1 MKKRLIALA
10 LGVLISVNLL
20 QPTIASAANV
30 PTAQSKT
37 IILTKDEMAIGS
49 EIKDP
54 NVKVEVTYT
63 GWLGE
68 IDAAQNG
75 VERGA
80 INGKIA
86 VLKEG
91 SEIRFK
97 ITSTDPAAYYNFCY
111 DKTRFTDDTYGWDD
125 TGSGWYYYNTDMMN
139 VMTYGQADGTTKF
152 AAGPLFRPELKTF
165 GRKINANTYA
175 YQAVNGLMEYH
186 FTAKYKPENNDYIPQ
201 GGVAEY
207 LLGTA
212 LTIND
217 EQIKELEETGTMTF
231 LKGVTMGG
239 TQDVSFQRAYH
250 GLAELL
256 GLKSG
261 NPLDLYIE
269 DSYENYLKYTITNRS
284 ASTVEG
290 YYALLSYWPV
300 TSYCPANEISPFESE
315 YFFGHVLPL
324 EVNLAPGES
333 VEGKLY
339 SVVAG
344 WPTMTHKWIKFD
356 SREEYMSFLR
366 TDVLQYEFPGIQD
379 ILTIDRG
386 QDGIQWMKDTFGI
399 QILSGKNS

>member
-1 MKKRLIALA
+1 MKKRIIALA
-10 LGVLISVNLL
+10 LGVLISASLL
-20 QPTIASAANV
+20 PQTIASAANV

-37 IILTKDEMAIGS
+37 ITLTMDEMSIGS
-49 EIKDP
+49 EIIDP

-68 IDAAQNG
+68 IDAVQNG

-111 DKTRFTDDTYGWDD
+111 EQTRFADDTYGWDD
-125 TGSGWYYYNTDMMN
+125 SGSGWYYYNNDMMN

-165 GRKINANTYA
+165 GRKISDNTYA
-175 YQAVNGLMEYH
+175 YQAINGLMEYH

-212 LTIND
+212 LTISD

-231 LKGVTMGG
+231 LKGVTLDG
-239 TQDVSFQRAYH
+239 TQNVEFQREYQ

-256 GLKSG
+256 GLSASQ
-261 NPLDLYIE
+261 NPQIKITAYEGLYDAGHTYDYI
-269 DSYENYLKYTITNRS
+269 ITNNTGK
-284 ASTVEG
+284 AIDTYYGLLFYHAKAYDEG
-290 YYALLSYWPV
+290 EYGINWGHDFYTFHLTLEPNESVSGMLATKSLLSQY
-300 TSYCPANEISPFESE
+300 ESPI
-315 YFFGHVLPL
+315 
-324 EVNLAPGES
+324 
-333 VEGKLY
+333 
-339 SVVAG
+339 
-344 WPTMTHKWIKFD
+344 WIRFD
-356 SREEYMSFLR
+356 SQQALWDFIPDTLNQTQDDLFDMFSVGIFTPEWMEE
-366 TDVLQYEFPGIQD
+366 
-379 ILTIDRG
+379 
-386 QDGIQWMKDTFGI
+386 TFGI
-399 QILSGKNS
+399 HIPVIQINK

>member
-1 MKKRLIALA
+1 MKKRLIVLA
-10 LGVLISVNLL
+10 LGVLISANLL
-20 QPTIASAANV
+20 PPTIASAANV

-37 IILTKDEMAIGS
+37 ITLTKDEMDIGS

-75 VERGA
+75 VERSA

-111 DKTRFTDDTYGWDD
+111 DKTRFADDTYGWDD
-125 TGSGWYYYNTDMMN
+125 SGSGWYYYNNEMMN

-165 GRKINANTYA
+165 GRKISTSTYA

-231 LKGVTMGG
+231 LKGITMGG
-239 TQDVSFQRAYH
+239 TQDVSFQREYQ
-250 GLAELL
+250 GLSELL
-256 GLKSG
+256 GLG
-261 NPLDLYIE
+261 APRNPQIKITAYEGLY
-269 DSYENYLKYTITNRS
+269 DAGHTYDYTITNTTGK
-284 ASTVEG
+284 AIDAYYGLLFYKAKAYDEG
-290 YYALLSYWPV
+290 KYGINW
-300 TSYCPANEISPFESE
+300 
-315 YFFGHVLPL
+315 GHDFYTFHLTLDP
-324 EVNLAPGES
+324 NES
-333 VEGKLY
+333 VSGMLATDSLLAQYE
-339 SVVAG
+339 S
-344 WPTMTHKWIKFD
+344 PIWIRFD
-356 SREEYMSFLR
+356 SQQALWDFIPDTLNQ
-366 TDVLQYEFPGIQD
+366 TQD
-379 ILTIDRG
+379 SLFKMFSVGKFTPE
-386 QDGIQWMKDTFGI
+386 WMKETFGI
-399 QILSGKNS
+399 NIPVIKVNN

>member
-1 MKKRLIALA
+1 M
-10 LGVLISVNLL
+10 
-20 QPTIASAANV
+20 
-30 PTAQSKT
+30 
-37 IILTKDEMAIGS
+37 GS

-111 DKTRFTDDTYGWDD
+111 DKTRFADDTYGWDD
-125 TGSGWYYYNTDMMN
+125 SGSGWYYYNNEMMN

-217 EQIKELEETGTMTF
+217 EQIKELEATGTMTF
-231 LKGVTMGG
+231 LKDVTVGG
-239 TQDVSFQRAYH
+239 TQSVAFQREYQ
-250 GLAELL
+250 GLSELL
-256 GLKSG
+256 GLSAPQ
-261 NPLDLYIE
+261 NPQLRITNYQGLY
-269 DSYENYLKYTITNRS
+269 DAGHTYDYTITNNTGKEID
-284 ASTVEG
+284 A
-290 YYALLSYWPV
+290 YYGLLFYQAKAYDDGKYGINW
-300 TSYCPANEISPFESE
+300 
-315 YFFGHVLPL
+315 GHDFYTFHLT
-324 EVNLAPGES
+324 LAPNES
-333 VEGKLY
+333 VSGMLVTESLLAQY
-339 SVVAG
+339 ES
-344 WPTMTHKWIKFD
+344 PIWIRFD
-356 SREEYMSFLR
+356 SQQALWDFIPDTLNQ
-366 TDVLQYEFPGIQD
+366 TQD
-379 ILTIDRG
+379 ALFNMFSVGKFTPE
-386 QDGIQWMKDTFGI
+386 WMKETFGI
-399 QILSGKNS
+399 NIPVIKVND